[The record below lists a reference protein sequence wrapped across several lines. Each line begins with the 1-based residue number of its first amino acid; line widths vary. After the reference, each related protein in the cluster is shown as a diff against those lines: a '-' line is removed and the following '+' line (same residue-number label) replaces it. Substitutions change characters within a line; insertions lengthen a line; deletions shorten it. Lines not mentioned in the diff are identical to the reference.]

1 MKHTLV
7 SVIVPVYNME
17 LYLEETLS
25 SILASDYPNI
35 EVILMDDG
43 SKDGS
48 WEIMQRYASLY
59 SNVSA
64 YTQANGGVSS
74 ARNHAIR
81 LAKGTYILPVDADNR
96 ISNEFVRLA
105 VDELE
110 RDKDV
115 KVVCSRAEFFGDK
128 TGEWKQPRFSLKL
141 LARKNMIDN
150 CAMYRKADWERVG
163 GYCKDIK
170 TREDWA
176 FWISILKDGGKVVR
190 INHIG
195 LFYRIRPGSKRVA
208 NRYRKREV
216 IDILNRLHPEF
227 FDRMLHGPLRYQRT
241 WSSFFNRIHALFHYR
256 KLEIYPKYEALSS
269 FVLSLHSVFDKEG
282 EVLHKGRN
290 EVKAFHYRGFDLV
303 VKSYHIP
310 RYFNRI
316 IYGFFR
322 PSKAE
327 RSYRYAWMLK
337 KKGIGTPEAVGFV
350 TYRRWFL
357 FEKSYLITIK
367 SECSYTY
374 RDFATCI
381 FDNQNEIL
389 RSIAHTTALL
399 HKNNL
404 LHKDYSAG
412 NILFQTTESGIDV
425 EIIDLNRMRF
435 GRVSMAMGC
444 RNFERLPGTHEMFL
458 VIAKEYAKERGFN
471 YDDCLNIIE
480 HTHIKYK

>member
-1 MKHTLV
+1 MKYKLV

-43 SKDGS
+43 SKDSS

-64 YTQANGGVSS
+64 YTQVNGGVSS

-81 LAKGTYILPVDADNR
+81 LAKGTYILPVDADDR
-96 ISNEFVRLA
+96 ISKEFIRLA

-110 RDKDV
+110 RDPEV
-115 KVVCSRAEFFGDK
+115 KVVCSRGEFFGQR
-128 TGEWKQPRFSLKL
+128 TGEWKHPRYSLKL
-141 LARKNMIDN
+141 LARKNMISVSSL
-150 CAMYRKADWERVG
+150 YRKEDWERVG
-163 GYCKDIK
+163 GYREEIK

-195 LFYRIRPGSKRVA
+195 LFYRIRSGSKRVG
-208 NRYRKREV
+208 NRHRKREV

-227 FDRMLHGPLRYQRT
+227 FDRVLHGPLHYQRT
-241 WSSFFNRIHALFHYR
+241 WSAFLNRIHSFFHSR
-256 KLEIYPKYEALSS
+256 KLEIHPNFRVLTP
-269 FVLSLHSVFDKEG
+269 FVLSLQSDFEKEG
-282 EVLHKGRN
+282 ELLHKGRN
-290 EVKAFHYRGFDLV
+290 EVKAFHYNNFNLV

-310 RYFNRI
+310 QYLNRI
-316 IYGFFR
+316 IYGLFR
-322 PSKAE
+322 ASKAE

-337 KKGIGTPEAVGFV
+337 EKGIGTPDAVAFV

-357 FEKSYLITIK
+357 FEKSYLITVK
-367 SECSYTY
+367 SACTYTY
-374 RDFATCI
+374 RDFSTCT
-381 FDNQNEIL
+381 FYNQDEIL

-399 HKNNL
+399 HRNNL

-412 NILFQTTESGIDV
+412 NILFRTTEKGVDV

-435 GRVSMAMGC
+435 GKVSMSMGC
-444 RNFERLPGTHEMFL
+444 RNFERLPGSREMFSIL
-458 VIAKEYAKERGFN
+458 AGTYSKERGFN
-471 YDDCLNIIE
+471 ESDCLRIIE
-480 HTHIKYK
+480 RTHAK